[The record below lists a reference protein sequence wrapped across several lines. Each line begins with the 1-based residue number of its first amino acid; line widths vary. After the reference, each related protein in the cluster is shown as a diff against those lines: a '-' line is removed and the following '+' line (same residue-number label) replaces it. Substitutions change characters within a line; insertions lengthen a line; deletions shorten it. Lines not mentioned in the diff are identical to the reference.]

1 MNASKP
7 SYIFNLCWILRENYS
22 SKHLFDHC
30 MGTLI
35 CCIIAGIVFS
45 CFTEPLLFC
54 CDLYKYQL
62 LSLTHNQWCHPI
74 DDCCIN
80 VHSHIGSCMT
90 MSRSVFYLHMKFQ
103 ISRSVVSLL
112 NISMQ
117 SYIPNFSI
125 MQLLC
130 SIAIHTGTFLL

>member
-80 VHSHIGSCMT
+80 VHKVTLALAWQWVGLSFICTWNSKSAGVLWVFWISQCKVIFLT
-90 MSRSVFYLHMKFQ
+90 SV
-103 ISRSVVSLL
+103 
-112 NISMQ
+112 
-117 SYIPNFSI
+117 
-125 MQLLC
+125 LC
-130 SIAIHTGTFLL
+130 SCYAQ